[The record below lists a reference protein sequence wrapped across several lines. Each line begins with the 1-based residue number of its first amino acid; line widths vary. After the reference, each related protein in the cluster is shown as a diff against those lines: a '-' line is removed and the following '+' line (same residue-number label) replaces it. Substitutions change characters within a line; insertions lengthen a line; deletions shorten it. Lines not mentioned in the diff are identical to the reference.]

1 MEQTL
6 LIIKPDAVERNLTG
20 DIIKRVEEKGFKM
33 IKLKMFTFSL
43 ETAKR
48 FYEIH
53 KEKPFFDELVEYIT
67 SSRSVAALL
76 ERENAVAFLREI
88 VGKTDPLESPPHTIR
103 RCYGIDIQKNSV
115 HASDSMENAKKEIS
129 IIFG

>member
-6 LIIKPDAVERNLTG
+6 LIIKPDAVERNLIG
-20 DIIKRVEEKGFKM
+20 DIIKRVEEKGFE
-33 IKLKMFTFSL
+33 INKLKMFTFDL
-43 ETAKR
+43 ATAER

-53 KEKPFFDELVEYIT
+53 KEKPFFDKLVEYIT
-67 SSRSVAALL
+67 SSKSVAALL
-76 ERENAVAFLREI
+76 ERENAVAFLREV
-88 VGKTDPLESPPHTIR
+88 VGKTDPLESPPDTIR

-115 HASDSMENAKKEIS
+115 HASDSVENGKREIS